1 MKRNHENIISK
12 YGFDGKKYPKKIYIC
27 TESGVDSR
35 GKYGSDLIR
44 RNFNLKAHLYSI
56 ENDIKQLHYFVT
68 IDYGKEGNGDYLSG
82 INNRTKDNYQDLMK
96 TSTKVRLV
104 LNHFNIYKM

>member
-27 TESGVDSR
+27 TVDSR

-44 RNFNLKAHLYSI
+44 RNF
-56 ENDIKQLHYFVT
+56 
-68 IDYGKEGNGDYLSG
+68 
-82 INNRTKDNYQDLMK
+82 
-96 TSTKVRLV
+96 
-104 LNHFNIYKM
+104 